1 MSSRHAY
8 RRSDLTL
15 HISTLAPMCEDVQEI
30 HCDPIFK
37 DSNAQS
43 ILGLISYSHGMHST
57 TGAGMTS
64 RTWQVT
70 GVDACGMRSPLSSY
84 NCRCSVAA
92 WAVRTTDRSAS
103 VTLKVA
109 SVTLVTPNF

>member
-1 MSSRHAY
+1 M
-8 RRSDLTL
+8 
-15 HISTLAPMCEDVQEI
+15 QEI
-30 HCDPIFK
+30 HYDPILK
-37 DSNAQS
+37 DSNTQS
-43 ILGLISYSHGMHST
+43 ILGLTSYSHGMPST

-70 GVDACGMRSPLSSY
+70 GVDACGMRWPLLSY
-84 NCRCSVAA
+84 SCRCSVDA

-109 SVTLVTPNF
+109 SVMLVTPNF